1 MNWHFLT
8 DSMLEETQSGYAISL
23 LDGTWK
29 EPISIEPKA
38 PANMGAHEQAKYMK
52 AGFAFINSKDK
63 KKKRSLIDLLV
74 HRREKLNTFALNS
87 YS

>member
-1 MNWHFLT
+1 MNWHFST
-8 DSMLEETQSGYAISL
+8 DSMLIEKQSGYTISL

-38 PANMGAHEQAKYMK
+38 PENMGAHEQARYMK
-52 AGFAFINSKDK
+52 AGFAFITSREK
-63 KKKRSLIDLLV
+63 KKKRTLIDLLV
-74 HRREKLNTFALNS
+74 HRKEKLNTFALDS